1 MATDVSANATEKAQA
16 FAHRLVEFADY
27 DVCIKYFNERH
38 VDFDRPNNMRW
49 SILMSVCAC
58 GRDDLVGFVVDR
70 TTALECATTTNRTT
84 VLHLAAMS
92 KNPRVMQGL
101 VATAERREKLRKV
114 VDQPNAHGDT
124 ALMMACVAKSIRA
137 VQLLL
142 ELGAS
147 LTVVNASGLNAL
159 MCASRACNDPRP
171 GAPSHDELTA
181 RSATIAQILLA
192 RGADV
197 NAIEAA
203 GGNTALHLA
212 VLSENTDAV
221 ACLLANAPGLNLS
234 WKNEAGNTALDL
246 TKHISGVVSARI
258 ADLLSAKFAQCE
270 EEAALVSTQ
279 VEQELMELAVKEAEG
294 ASERKQTATT
304 KTGKKKGR
312 KESVGEKTITLST
325 KTAKRSQ
332 RKGGV
337 STKVSEDTPPG
348 PSKAV
353 KMPPRTV
360 QDAIPRSAKTAVMSP
375 SLPPKVTWVNQAV
388 TSVKQSPILPPR
400 SQEGSEEEEAQSV
413 VSAISYDILNSSFQ
427 RTFPVAADLEI
438 GVEKFLI
445 ASSMSGRE
453 LEPNDNLSISQV
465 EALQEAHW
473 QAYHYLNE
481 KKIELTRVLEA
492 QRVEAQFTLQHEL
505 MQMK

>member
-1 MATDVSANATEKAQA
+1 MATDVSANAAEKAQA

-38 VDFDRPNNMRW
+38 VDFNRPNNMGW

-101 VATAERREKLRKV
+101 VATTERREKLRKV

-147 LTVVNASGLNAL
+147 LTAVNASGLNAL

-192 RGADV
+192 RGAD
-197 NAIEAA
+197 
-203 GGNTALHLA
+203 
-212 VLSENTDAV
+212 
-221 ACLLANAPGLNLS
+221 
-234 WKNEAGNTALDL
+234 
-246 TKHISGVVSARI
+246 
-258 ADLLSAKFAQCE
+258 CE

-294 ASERKQTATT
+294 ASGRKQTATT

-312 KESVGEKTITLST
+312 KESVGEKTVTLST

-348 PSKAV
+348 SSKAV
-353 KMPPRTV
+353 KTPSRTV
-360 QDAIPRSAKTAVMSP
+360 QDAIPRSAKAAAMSP
-375 SLPPKVTWVNQAV
+375 SLPPKVMWVNQAV
-388 TSVKQSPILPPR
+388 TNVKQSPILSPR

-413 VSAISYDILNSSFQ
+413 ASAISYDILNSSFQ

-481 KKIELTRVLEA
+481 KKIELTRLLEA
-492 QRVEAQFTLQHEL
+492 QRVEAQFTLQQEL

>member
-1 MATDVSANATEKAQA
+1 MATDVSANAAEKAQA

-27 DVCIKYFNERH
+27 D
-38 VDFDRPNNMRW
+38 
-49 SILMSVCAC
+49 
-58 GRDDLVGFVVDR
+58 
-70 TTALECATTTNRTT
+70 
-84 VLHLAAMS
+84 
-92 KNPRVMQGL
+92 PRVMQGL
-101 VATAERREKLRKV
+101 VATTERREKLRKV

-124 ALMMACVAKSIRA
+124 V
-137 VQLLL
+137 V
-142 ELGAS
+142 G
-147 LTVVNASGLNAL
+147 LTVGL
-159 MCASRACNDPRP
+159 
-171 GAPSHDELTA
+171 H
-181 RSATIAQILLA
+181 
-192 RGADV
+192 
-197 NAIEAA
+197 
-203 GGNTALHLA
+203 
-212 VLSENTDAV
+212 
-221 ACLLANAPGLNLS
+221 
-234 WKNEAGNTALDL
+234 
-246 TKHISGVVSARI
+246 
-258 ADLLSAKFAQCE
+258 LLSAKFAQCE

-294 ASERKQTATT
+294 ASGRKQTATT

-312 KESVGEKTITLST
+312 KESVGEKTVTLST

-348 PSKAV
+348 SSKAV
-353 KMPPRTV
+353 KTPSRTV
-360 QDAIPRSAKTAVMSP
+360 QDAIPRSAKAAAMSP
-375 SLPPKVTWVNQAV
+375 SLPPKVMWVNQAV
-388 TSVKQSPILPPR
+388 TNVKQSPILSPR

-413 VSAISYDILNSSFQ
+413 ASAISYDILNSSFQ

-481 KKIELTRVLEA
+481 KKIELTRLLEA
-492 QRVEAQFTLQHEL
+492 QRVEAQFTLQQEL